1 WTPEE
6 LTARPYRDF
15 IHPADVSA
23 TTAEAAKLADGMTTV
38 SFENRYRCKAGS
50 YRWLQWKAVPLPHEG
65 VIYSAARDV
74 TDQKLASR
82 TLQDHVGELA
92 TLNQEL
98 EAFSYSVSHD
108 LRAPLRH
115 LTGFAAL
122 LREEA
127 GAALPAQCG

>member
-1 WTPEE
+1 MDTRRTDGQAVQGFHSSGRRRGNNSRSGQVGGRHDHGE
-6 LTARPYRDF
+6 LRD
-15 IHPADVSA
+15 
-23 TTAEAAKLADGMTTV
+23 
-38 SFENRYRCKAGS
+38 RYRCKDGS

-127 GAALPAQCG
+127 